1 MLVEEEIIINAPAD
15 KVYQIVKDMG
25 RYPEFIPSLKE
36 VTVLENGPGYTV
48 TKWVSKVQS
57 FTLQWTERDTFF
69 DEERRV
75 EYKLVEGAMKK
86 LDMYCSSIMVQM
98 KRR

>member
-1 MLVEEEIIINAPAD
+1 
-15 KVYQIVKDMG
+15 
-25 RYPEFIPSLKE
+25 
-36 VTVLENGPGYTV
+36 V

-75 EYKLVEGAMKK
+75 EYKLVEGAMKS
-86 LDMYCSSIMVQM
+86 L
-98 KRR
+98 RGNGL